1 MSEHFFTQKQQKQLT
16 KQKAFA
22 ACLCVF
28 VCLFVCASY
37 LCIAIQVIPILLL
50 LLPISPCVSGWWL
63 RQPASALRCSSLLLP
78 LCLSLS
84 LFILFLPHS
93 VSFFLFH
100 LYRVGKRACISIYPT
115 GGVLRGC
122 SVVRCR

>member
-1 MSEHFFTQKQQKQLT
+1 MSENFFFFSHSETAET
-16 KQKAFA
+16 FNKAESFC
-22 ACLCVF
+22 CLF

-37 LCIAIQVIPILLL
+37 LCITIQVTPILLLL

-84 LFILFLPHS
+84 FFLF
-93 VSFFLFH
+93 SFSLFH
-100 LYRVGKRACISIYPT
+100 LYRVGKRACISISPS